1 MSFKEIEELS
11 LNHWQPLSTVLYDGW
26 VLRFA
31 DGYTKRA
38 NSIQPLYD
46 SSLPIATKLDACE
59 DMYRSQG
66 LATVFKLSP
75 YTKPMP
81 LDDELS
87 QRGYRFAEETS
98 VQMLEL
104 DALPS
109 PDPAVRAKIEPLSS
123 AWIAHFCRLSHVD
136 PRHHPTLSQMLQR
149 IVAQSG
155 YVSIIAGGQVAGCG
169 LGVVDGA
176 YVGLYNVVIDQALRG
191 RGLGEQMLLQLLHWG
206 RSPGASRSCLAV
218 VLSNA
223 PAMRLYAKL
232 GYSEVYRYWYR
243 INDSTARASH

>member
-1 MSFKEIEELS
+1 MSFKVIEELS

-46 SSLPIATKLDACE
+46 SSLPMATKLDACE

-66 LATVFKLSP
+66 LATVYKLSP
-75 YTKPMP
+75 YTKPLS

-98 VQMLEL
+98 VQTFEL
-104 DALPS
+104 DTLPS

-136 PRHHPTLSQMLQR
+136 PRHHATLAQMLQR
-149 IVAQSG
+149 IVARSG
-155 YVSIIAGGQVAGCG
+155 YVSILVEDQVVGCG

-176 YVGLYNVVIDQALRG
+176 YVGLYNVVIDEVMRG
-191 RGLGEQMLLQLLHWG
+191 QGLGEQMLLQLLHWG
-206 RSPGASRSCLAV
+206 RSQGASRSCLAV

-243 INDSTARASH
+243 INDSTAGAIN